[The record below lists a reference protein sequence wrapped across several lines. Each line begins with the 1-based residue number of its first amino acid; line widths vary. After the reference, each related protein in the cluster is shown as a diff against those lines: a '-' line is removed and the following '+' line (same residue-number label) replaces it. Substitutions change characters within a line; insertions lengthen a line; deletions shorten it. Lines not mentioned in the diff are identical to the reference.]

1 MRNNKLWEGKN
12 PSGVK
17 LLGLSL
23 HVRSVTV
30 DIAKQFSE
38 AVCQLHLL
46 HILPTL
52 VFFFLIILCMSS
64 GIITL

>member
-38 AVCQLHLL
+38 AVCHCICSIFCQHW
-46 HILPTL
+46 
-52 VFFFLIILCMSS
+52 FFSF
-64 GIITL
+64 